1 MTEIREEC
9 RYTKTHEWVKVE
21 GDIATC
27 GIGDYAQSQTGEL
40 VFVELPELDEEVSA
54 GDDICVIESV
64 KSASDVY
71 TPISG
76 VVVAVNDALVD
87 SPSIVN
93 DSCYDDGWLFKIK
106 MSEPN
111 EFDDLLGSQEYAQ
124 EIAEA

>member
-27 GIGDYAQSQTGEL
+27 GIDDYAQSQTGEL